1 MRVITL
7 SATGFES
14 TVRLSGRMR
23 RLIVAIYVLIF
34 VDEVALLCVV
44 PLVPVYTDRL
54 GLSKFEAG
62 AYLSAASLAIV
73 IASIPAGL
81 LADRFGARRVTLAA
95 VVLLA
100 VSNVMQAYAST
111 LPELLA
117 GRVAFGVASATVW
130 TATVTWLSDSAS
142 DRRRTSVIGAVV
154 AVAGTGGMVGPAFA
168 GVVAQHLSVR
178 AVFLAIA
185 VATAAM
191 LAVLL
196 ALPLGGQ
203 APHPHQPVAA
213 VWRAARGEPL
223 IVAGIVIMLLGGLS
237 DAVVNLLGSLEL
249 TADGLSISATGLV
262 FSAAAGIFIAS
273 SALVS
278 RIGGRAVS
286 VRSAGIAALLQAA
299 TLTPVFVSLATA
311 PVAAMVLVRFAVVAW
326 PYTIGLPLGALG
338 ARRRGVGTA
347 TVNGFLGLAWGGAN
361 FVGAPLA
368 GFTAGIAGDRAA
380 YGLLLACCL
389 GSGLWLLRRPSDV
402 EPAAPAP
409 AAP

>member
-1 MRVITL
+1 
-7 SATGFES
+7 
-14 TVRLSGRMR
+14 MR

-73 IASIPAGL
+73 AASIPAGL
-81 LADRFGARRVTLAA
+81 LADRLGARRVTLVA

-100 VSNVMQAYAST
+100 VSNVMQAYATNLS
-111 LPELLA
+111 ELLA
-117 GRVAFGVASATVW
+117 GRIVFGVASATVW
-130 TATVTWLSDSAS
+130 TATVTWLSDTSS

-154 AVAGTGGMVGPAFA
+154 AVAGMGGMVGPAFA
-168 GVVAQHLSVR
+168 GAVAQHVSVR
-178 AVFLAIA
+178 AVFLTVA
-185 VATAAM
+185 VASAAM
-191 LAVLL
+191 LVVLL
-196 ALPLGGQ
+196 ALPAGGQ

-213 VWRAARGEPL
+213 VWRAARGEAL
-223 IVAGIVIMLLGGLS
+223 IVAGIVIMVLGGLS
-237 DAVVNLLGSLEL
+237 DGVVNLLGSLEL
-249 TADGLSISATGLV
+249 TADGLSTSATGFV
-262 FSAAAGIFIAS
+262 FSAAAAVFIAI

-286 VRSAGIAALLQAA
+286 VRSAGLAALLQAVA
-299 TLTPVFVSLATA
+299 LTPVFVSLASA
-311 PVAAMVLVRFAVVAW
+311 PVAGMVLVRSAAVAW

-368 GFTAGIAGDRAA
+368 GFTAGVAGDRAA

-389 GSGLWLLRRPSDV
+389 GAGVWLMRRRPDV
-402 EPAAPAP
+402 EPAAPA
-409 AAP
+409 AATS